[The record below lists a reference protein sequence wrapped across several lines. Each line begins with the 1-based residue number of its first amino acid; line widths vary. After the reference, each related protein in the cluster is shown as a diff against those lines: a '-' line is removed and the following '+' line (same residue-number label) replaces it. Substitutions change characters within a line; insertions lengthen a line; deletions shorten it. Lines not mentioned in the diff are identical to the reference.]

1 MNSERFNELRKEI
14 LKRSINIADSKTKDY
29 TRGNVDVLKHFKD
42 GGERF
47 DVPTMK
53 YLAFGMSKQ
62 LDAIMNY
69 IKTGGQHESEPIEQ
83 RISDA
88 INYMILLE
96 ALIEDSKDEDESDA

>member
-1 MNSERFNELRKEI
+1 MNAEKFNELRKDI
-14 LKRSINIADSKTKDY
+14 LKRSIGIADSKTKDY

-47 DVPTMK
+47 DVPPMK

-62 LDAIMNY
+62 LDAVMNY
-69 IKTGGQHESEPIEQ
+69 IKTGGEHESEPIEQ

-96 ALIEDSKDEDESDA
+96 ALINDSKPNGEQSV